1 MVRKADIPDTIVE
14 ATLDL
19 IAEKGWGRL
28 ALGDIAARAKLPV
41 SEVWERFPSKEA
53 VLDEWL
59 RRLDRRMTEG
69 GPPDLDESPR
79 DRLFEVMMRRFDALQ
94 PRREA
99 VRRLLRDGPGDLR
112 LLYSRATAWPRTLA
126 LMLETAGISTSGA
139 SGLLRVEGLAGIHLA
154 VLRTWLRDDTADMA
168 RTMAEL
174 DKQLRRAET
183 LSSILWRGSR
193 RDERDHRPE
202 ATPHAPPAGQGA
214 APG

>member
-1 MVRKADIPDTIVE
+1 MVRKADIPDMIVE

-28 ALGDIAARAKLPV
+28 ALGDIAARVKLPV

-53 VLDEWL
+53 VLEEWL

-112 LLYSRATAWPRTLA
+112 LLYTRATSWPRTLA

-154 VLRTWLRDDTADMA
+154 VLRAWLRDDTADMA

-183 LSSILWRGSR
+183 LSAILWRGPR
-193 RDERDHRPE
+193 RDERDRPE
-202 ATPHAPPAGQGA
+202 APPHAPSGGQGA
-214 APG
+214 APA

>member
-1 MVRKADIPDTIVE
+1 MVRKADIPDMIVE
-14 ATLDL
+14 TTLDL

-69 GPPDLDESPR
+69 APPDLDESPR

-94 PRREA
+94 PRRET

-112 LLYSRATAWPRTLA
+112 LLYARATSWPRTLA

-154 VLRTWLRDDTADMA
+154 VLRAWLRDDTADMA

-183 LSSILWRGSR
+183 LSAILWRGPR
-193 RDERDHRPE
+193 RDERQRPE
-202 ATPHAPPAGQGA
+202 TPPHAPSGGPGA
-214 APG
+214 APA

>member
-19 IAEKGWGRL
+19 IAEKGWQRL
-28 ALGDIAARAKLPV
+28 SLGDIAARAKLPV
-41 SEVWERFPSKEA
+41 SEVWERFESKEA

-79 DRLFEVMMRRFDALQ
+79 DRLFEVIMRRFDALQ
-94 PRREA
+94 HHREA
-99 VRRLLRDGPGDLR
+99 VRRLLRDGPGDPR
-112 LLYSRATAWPRTLA
+112 LVFSRAASWPRTLR
-126 LMLETAGISTSGA
+126 LMLEAAGISTSGA

-154 VLRTWLRDDTADMA
+154 VLRTWLRDDSADMA

-183 LSSILWRGSR
+183 LSSILWRRPR
-193 RDERDHRPE
+193 RDERDRTE
-202 ATPHAPPAGQGA
+202 TPPPAVPPVQGA
-214 APG
+214 SPG

>member
-154 VLRTWLRDDTADMA
+154 VLRAWLRDDTADMA

-183 LSSILWRGSR
+183 LSSILWRGAR